1 VNPQRISFA
10 RSLPILVPLLSY
22 IVIAVLATMAYVNL
36 KRATRN
42 GHDALLHTHHVR
54 LSVPHDHV
62 LQFSLTRTAAGAS
75 RTIQSINLPAHFIQ
89 FAIAKATPTPW
100 MTWSPF
106 HWDFLIWR
114 AFSFPIL
121 CLPFWWLAGA
131 GIDGTL
137 GARRLRWWSLL
148 PALLLWAFFLL
159 ALVAFYVAF
168 SPLERTEVVY
178 PVWSVWL
185 WFALLSAFPITWIK
199 QALARRRIKTTLQA
213 RLYAELR

>member
-1 VNPQRISFA
+1 
-10 RSLPILVPLLSY
+10 
-22 IVIAVLATMAYVNL
+22 
-36 KRATRN
+36 
-42 GHDALLHTHHVR
+42 
-54 LSVPHDHV
+54 
-62 LQFSLTRTAAGAS
+62 
-75 RTIQSINLPAHFIQ
+75 
-89 FAIAKATPTPW
+89 
-100 MTWSPF
+100 
-106 HWDFLIWR
+106 
-114 AFSFPIL
+114 
-121 CLPFWWLAGA
+121 LPFWWLAGA

-213 RLYAELR
+213 RLYAELQ